1 MPGKEA
7 TVRGYSDASLLI
19 LDEASRIDDEL
30 YQALRPMLAVSSRG
44 RMVLLSTPFG
54 KRGFFFHEWA
64 EGGPEWWRVKITAHD
79 CPRISRAWL
88 DQERAAIGDWW
99 FSQEYLC
106 EFVDTQDQVFAYEDI
121 MAALDPTV
129 TPLFGVSNL

>member
-1 MPGKEA
+1 MMNSI
-7 TVRGYSDASLLI
+7 RLFDQCLL
-19 LDEASRIDDEL
+19 
-30 YQALRPMLAVSSRG
+30 VSSRG
-44 RMVLLSTPFG
+44 RMVLQSTPFG

-99 FSQEYLC
+99 FTQEYLC
-106 EFVDTQDQVFAYEDI
+106 EFVDRQDQVFAYEDI

-129 TPLFGVSNL
+129 TPLFGRSPL